1 LKHWFHQLFIAV
13 YQLLNV
19 LVTPLQRGAWADE
32 TLSSRA
38 CRMDRD
44 GKPWGRIWRPV
55 IDVLFFWQGVGHC
68 RRAFDNERAR
78 FVATGSAG
86 QRARPG
92 LPQAR

>member
-1 LKHWFHQLFIAV
+1 MKHWFHQLFIAV

-44 GKPWGRIWRPV
+44 GKPCGAHLATGDRRPV
-55 IDVLFFWQGVGHC
+55 LL
-68 RRAFDNERAR
+68 
-78 FVATGSAG
+78 AG
-86 QRARPG
+86 GRS
-92 LPQAR
+92 LPPRV